1 MSSRTRNCF
10 PSGRHRSSQT
20 EIGADKE
27 AAGAVPKKAPDHGVG
42 QTGAAVVGRQL
53 AAPEHAMD
61 AEAGDP
67 DGTFTIL
74 EYVARPLDRQP
85 LGCADDAPAGV
96 VVRGDAAVSWHP
108 QIAAAVDGEIA
119 AGARRR

>member
-1 MSSRTRNCF
+1 MPRSRQAMPCSPVAQRRPRESSI
-10 PSGRHRSSQT
+10 SQRKVST
-20 EIGADKE
+20 EVGADKE

-67 DGTFTIL
+67 DRAFAIL
-74 EYVARPLDRQP
+74 ENVARPLDRQP
-85 LGCADDAPAGV
+85 LGRADDAPAAV
-96 VVRGDAAVSWHP
+96 IVRGDA
-108 QIAAAVDGEIA
+108 
-119 AGARRR
+119 